1 MDYYT
6 LESAN
11 IIIIREA
18 TYLRVE
24 IFNITKCRLI
34 TQYKINRV
42 ILGKLNMIPFIK

>member
-6 LESAN
+6 LESVN

-34 TQYKINRV
+34 YTIQDKPSNFRKIEHDP
-42 ILGKLNMIPFIK
+42 IY